1 MSSRRPANVGMGL
14 LCSGAT
20 AKTAVGLVLRRTQS
34 ATLRP
39 PGSVNSTLLW
49 LKSDA
54 RARSRA
60 PDSPSKTIITTAT
73 TAVSD
78 PRRSSP
84 ARTPPT
90 TTLPS
95 SAQKTKNL
103 VLSQGQGWRTTMFGT
118 TNHSHIGAN
127 HFGKA
132 VGNHRP
138 SAWPTIKSGSNSD
151 VFQIQN
157 PPKSKPNNHTPLR
170 CQSVNE
176 SQPGWMQN
184 PWIDARSPQTLV
196 LSGGNIHRTTGTPIT
211 SAGMKKPNH
220 SRRRL
225 NTAQNADR
233 ATTVPEAWT

>member
-1 MSSRRPANVGMGL
+1 MSSRRPARVGMGL

-127 HFGKA
+127 HFGKS
-132 VGNHRP
+132 VGNQRP
-138 SAWPTIKSGSNSD
+138 SACPASSSGISAE
-151 VFQIQN
+151 VFQIQK
-157 PPKSKPNNHTPLR
+157 PPKSKPNSHSPLR

-176 SQPGWMQN
+176 SQPGWMQK
-184 PWIDARSPQTLV
+184 PLIDARSPQTLV
-196 LSGGNIHRTTGTPIT
+196 LAGGSIQTTTGTPIAI
-211 SAGMKKPNH
+211 AGTKN
-220 SRRRL
+220 
-225 NTAQNADR
+225 
-233 ATTVPEAWT
+233 